1 MMQKTEL
8 AIMKRITIT
17 LPDHIFDSLKE
28 CSEILRMS
36 ESEAVEMAI
45 KHSLLNKEN
54 FFEIY
59 DIVVEQDK

>member
-1 MMQKTEL
+1 
-8 AIMKRITIT
+8 MKQITIT

-36 ESEAVEMAI
+36 ESEAVETAI
-45 KHSLLNKEN
+45 RYSLLNKEN

-59 DIVVEQDK
+59 NIVVEQDK